1 MILRAL
7 LQARRLARQCE
18 GTMAIE
24 TAIVAPVLIVLAIG
38 GFEISSIVAR
48 QTELQSAA
56 AEASAVVRAALPE
69 TAQAR
74 TAIRDIVMT
83 STGLTADQVSV
94 AQVFRCGTDENYVA
108 SEDLCG
114 EGDNVSTYIEVA
126 MSDTYQPLWTHFGVG
141 GPMDF
146 SVSRTIQVA

>member
-1 MILRAL
+1 MIRPAL
-7 LQARRLARQCE
+7 LLARRLAGRCD

-38 GFEISSIVAR
+38 GFEVSSIVAR

-56 AEASAVVRAALPE
+56 AEAAAVVRAAVPE
-69 TAQAR
+69 TVQAR

-83 STGLTADQVSV
+83 STGLTIEQVSV
-94 AQVFRCGTDENYVA
+94 AEVYRCGTDESYVA
-108 SEDLCG
+108 SKELCG
-114 EGDNVSTYIEVA
+114 ESDHVNTYIEVA
-126 MSDTYQPLWTHFGVG
+126 MTDTYQPLWTHFGVG

-146 SVSRTIQVA
+146 NISRTIQVA